1 MAKVEGS
8 EMAFPNL
15 QAEMSRYE
23 VDEEAIASAAQRSV
37 KTIQNW
43 FKGKGEPSYT
53 QAQAIRDECFPSMP
67 IEYLFSTQPLDL
79 AKVS

>member
-1 MAKVEGS
+1 MAIAKGS

-15 QAEMSRYE
+15 QAEMSRYG
-23 VDEEAIASAAQRSV
+23 VDEEAVAGAAKRSV

-53 QAQAIRDECFPSMP
+53 QAQAIRDQCFPSME
-67 IEYLFSTQPLDL
+67 IEYLFSNQPLDL
-79 AKVS
+79 AKVG